1 MASPNQKFKQSLK
14 KVSSKS
20 KGSPGQRNKPKS
32 SKPTSSPAQKDRDR
46 KKNQTFR
53 QNLLKELDAGIK
65 KGTAG
70 VSSSGG
76 GSGSSA
82 GYYETPV
89 SAGAYDSGF
98 PVYNIDDKFMNQ
110 IASAEATT
118 DLIEKIQKFDKL
130 KKVKDIYKNTDA
142 MFDAINKNPTLTQFQ
157 KNNLRAQIQYVK
169 ENHGRLGYSLND
181 LMAAVGTGAYNQ
193 IVGRTPIGKE
203 QAKALDEQ
211 LIAAGKDPRYLQDVQ
226 DIFEKYGRAAV
237 LRPDGTIGA
246 ISPTAGQ
253 LFGDMFRGGAK
264 MFGAGPISQ
273 FLTGGKGFDIKAP
286 EFGFGDL
293 PPDLNLSGYFGAVPA
308 YSGAINMSKG
318 IGAFMQPTGNVAG
331 ASKALQF
338 APMRDARAGRT
349 PETTT
354 QQGDGNGEGDANTTS
369 STFAYV
375 PFARP
380 VSYNYMGGPEQMY
393 LGGGFTQDGV
403 PIGPFR
409 AADGGIANFKGY
421 GY

>member
-1 MASPNQKFKQSLK
+1 MAYKSRFTDKPQK
-14 KVSSKS
+14 KVSAGKLRAKTRSNYKKAFEKS
-20 KGSPGQRNKPKS
+20 
-32 SKPTSSPAQKDRDR
+32 QKDPG
-46 KKNQTFR
+46 KKIGPPR
-53 QNLLKELDAGIK
+53 QSG
-65 KGTAG
+65 GG
-70 VSSSGG
+70 GSSGG

-82 GYYETPV
+82 G
-89 SAGAYDSGF
+89 AYDPNLGVPEDKKI
-98 PVYNIDDKFMNQ
+98 PVQNINEAFMNQ

-118 DLIEKIQKFDKL
+118 DLIEKIKKFDKL
-130 KKVKDIYKNTDA
+130 KKTKDIYKNADA
-142 MFDAINKNPTLTQFQ
+142 MFDAIKKNPTLTQFQ
-157 KNNLRAQIQYVK
+157 KNQLRDHIMYVRQ
-169 ENHGRLGYSLND
+169 NHARLGYSLND

-193 IVGRTPIGKE
+193 IVGRTPINKE
-203 QAKALDEQ
+203 QAEKLGITDQ
-211 LIAAGKDPRYLQDVQ
+211 VQ

-237 LRPDGTIGA
+237 LRPDGTVGA

-253 LFGDMFRGGAK
+253 FFGDMLRGGAS
-264 MFGAGPISQ
+264 MFGAGPISA
-273 FLTGGKGFDIKAP
+273 FLTGGKGFNIKAP

-293 PPDLNLSGYFGAVPA
+293 PPNLSGYFGAGMPA
-308 YSGAINMSKG
+308 YSGAVDLSKG

-354 QQGDGNGEGDANTTS
+354 QQGDGSGDGGGGTTS

-380 VSYNYMGGPEQMY
+380 VAYNYMGGPEQMY

>member
-1 MASPNQKFKQSLK
+1 MAYKSRFTDKPQKRVSAGKLRAKTRSNYKKAFEKSQKNPGKKIGPPRQSGGG
-14 KVSSKS
+14 
-20 KGSPGQRNKPKS
+20 GS
-32 SKPTSSPAQKDRDR
+32 
-46 KKNQTFR
+46 
-53 QNLLKELDAGIK
+53 
-65 KGTAG
+65 
-70 VSSSGG
+70 G

-82 GYYETPV
+82 G
-89 SAGAYDSGF
+89 AYDPNLGVPEDKKI
-98 PVYNIDDKFMNQ
+98 PVQNINEAFMNQ
-110 IASAEATT
+110 VASAEATT

-157 KNNLRAQIQYVK
+157 KNQLRDQIMYVRQ
-169 ENHGRLGYSLND
+169 NHARLGYSLND

-193 IVGRTPIGKE
+193 IVGRTPINKE
-203 QAKALDEQ
+203 QAEKLGITDQ
-211 LIAAGKDPRYLQDVQ
+211 VQ
-226 DIFEKYGRAAV
+226 DIFDKYGREAV
-237 LRPDGTIGA
+237 LRPDGTVGA

-253 LFGDMFRGGAK
+253 LFADMGRGAAK
-264 MFGAGPISQ
+264 MFGAGPISA
-273 FLTGGKGFDIKAP
+273 FLTGGKGFNIKAP

-293 PPDLNLSGYFGAVPA
+293 PPNLSGYFGEVPA
-308 YSGAINMSKG
+308 YSGAIDMSKG

-354 QQGDGNGEGDANTTS
+354 EQGDGSGDGGGGTTS

-380 VSYNYMGGPEQMY
+380 VAYNYMGGPEQMY

>member
-1 MASPNQKFKQSLK
+1 MAYKSRFTDKPQKRVSAGKLRAKTRSNYKKAFEKSQKNPGKKIGPPRQSGGG
-14 KVSSKS
+14 
-20 KGSPGQRNKPKS
+20 GS
-32 SKPTSSPAQKDRDR
+32 
-46 KKNQTFR
+46 
-53 QNLLKELDAGIK
+53 
-65 KGTAG
+65 
-70 VSSSGG
+70 G

-82 GYYETPV
+82 G
-89 SAGAYDSGF
+89 AYDPNLGVPEDKKI
-98 PVYNIDDKFMNQ
+98 PVQNINEAFMNQ
-110 IASAEATT
+110 VASAEATT

-169 ENHGRLGYSLND
+169 ENHARLGYSLND

-193 IVGRTPIGKE
+193 IVGRTPINKE
-203 QAKALDEQ
+203 QAEKLGITDQ
-211 LIAAGKDPRYLQDVQ
+211 VQ
-226 DIFEKYGRAAV
+226 DIFDKYGREAV
-237 LRPDGTIGA
+237 LRPDGTVGA

-253 LFGDMFRGGAK
+253 LFADMGRGAAK
-264 MFGAGPISQ
+264 MFGAGPISA
-273 FLTGGKGFDIKAP
+273 FLTGGKGFNIKAP

-293 PPDLNLSGYFGAVPA
+293 PPNLSGYFGEVPA
-308 YSGAINMSKG
+308 YSGAIDMSKG

-354 QQGDGNGEGDANTTS
+354 EQGDGSGDGGAGTTP
-369 STFAYV
+369 ST
-375 PFARP
+375 FARP
-380 VSYNYMGGPEQMY
+380 VAYNYTGGPEQMY

>member
-1 MASPNQKFKQSLK
+1 MAY
-14 KVSSKS
+14 KS
-20 KGSPGQRNKPKS
+20 RFTDKPKKRLS
-32 SKPTSSPAQKDRDR
+32 AGQLR
-46 KKNQTFR
+46 KKTR
-53 QNLLKELDAGIK
+53 DAYEKAFK
-65 KGTAG
+65 KSQKNPGKKLGPARETG
-70 VSSSGG
+70 KLTPSGG
-76 GSGSSA
+76 GGKNKGS
-82 GYYETPV
+82 
-89 SAGAYDSGF
+89 SAGAYDPNLGVPEDKKV

-110 IASAEATT
+110 VASAEATT
-118 DLIEKIQKFDKL
+118 DLIEKIKKFDKL
-130 KKVKDIYKNTDA
+130 KKAKDIFKNADD

-157 KNNLRAQIQYVK
+157 KNQLRDQIMYVRQ
-169 ENHGRLGYSLND
+169 NHARLGYSLND

-193 IVGRTPIGKE
+193 IVGRTPINKE
-203 QAKALDEQ
+203 QAEKLGITDQ
-211 LIAAGKDPRYLQDVQ
+211 VQ
-226 DIFEKYGRAAV
+226 DIFEKYGREAV
-237 LRPDGTIGA
+237 LRPDGTVGA
-246 ISPTAGQ
+246 ISPTGTQ
-253 LFGDMFRGGAK
+253 LLGDMFRGGAS
-264 MFGAGPISQ
+264 MFGAGPISA
-273 FLTGGKGFDIKAP
+273 FLTGGKGFNIKAP

-293 PPDLNLSGYFGAVPA
+293 PPNLSGYFGEVPA
-308 YSGAINMSKG
+308 YSGAIDMSKG

-354 QQGDGNGEGDANTTS
+354 QQGDGSGDGGGGTTS

-380 VSYNYMGGPEQMY
+380 VAYNYTGGPEQMY

>member
-14 KVSSKS
+14 KVSSRS
-20 KGSPGQRNKPKS
+20 QGSPGQRNKPKS
-32 SKPTSSPAQKDRDR
+32 RKPTSSPAQKDRDR

-76 GSGSSA
+76 GSGSSS
-82 GYYETPV
+82 GGTGV

-169 ENHGRLGYSLND
+169 ENHARLGYSLND

-193 IVGRTPIGKE
+193 IVGRTPINKQ
-203 QAKALDEQ
+203 QAEALGVTDQ
-211 LIAAGKDPRYLQDVQ
+211 VQ
-226 DIFEKYGRAAV
+226 DIFEKYGREAV

-246 ISPTAGQ
+246 ISPTGTQ
-253 LFGDMFRGGAK
+253 FLGDMFRGGAS
-264 MFGAGPISQ
+264 MFGAGPISA
-273 FLTGGKGFDIKAP
+273 FLTGGKGFNIKAP

-308 YSGAINMSKG
+308 YSGAIDMSKG

-354 QQGDGNGEGDANTTS
+354 EQGDGSGDGGGGTTS
-369 STFAYV
+369 STFAYE

-380 VSYNYMGGPEQMY
+380 VAYNYTGGPEQMY

>member
-1 MASPNQKFKQSLK
+1 MAYKSRFTDKPKKKLSAGQLRQKTRDAYKKAFEKKQKDPGKKIGPPKQS
-14 KVSSKS
+14 
-20 KGSPGQRNKPKS
+20 G
-32 SKPTSSPAQKDRDR
+32 
-46 KKNQTFR
+46 
-53 QNLLKELDAGIK
+53 
-65 KGTAG
+65 
-70 VSSSGG
+70 GG
-76 GSGSSA
+76 GSGGKGS
-82 GYYETPV
+82 
-89 SAGAYDSGF
+89 SAGAYDPNLGVPEDKKV

-130 KKVKDIYKNTDA
+130 KKVKDIYKNADA
-142 MFDAINKNPTLTQFQ
+142 MFDAIKKNPTLTQFQ
-157 KNNLRAQIQYVK
+157 KNQLRDQIMYVRQ
-169 ENHGRLGYSLND
+169 NHARLGYSLND

-203 QAKALDEQ
+203 QAEALGVTDQ
-211 LIAAGKDPRYLQDVQ
+211 VQ
-226 DIFEKYGRAAV
+226 DIFDKYGRAAV

-253 LFGDMFRGGAK
+253 LFADMGRGAAK
-264 MFGAGPISQ
+264 MFGAGPITQ
-273 FLTGGKGFDIKAP
+273 FLTGGKGFNIKAP

-293 PPDLNLSGYFGAVPA
+293 PPNLSGYFGAVPA
-308 YSGAINMSKG
+308 YSGAIDMSKG

-331 ASKALQF
+331 ASKALAF
-338 APMRDARAGRT
+338 APMRDARASKT

-354 QQGDGNGEGDANTTS
+354 GEGDGSGDGGGGTTS

-380 VSYNYMGGPEQMY
+380 VAYNYTGGPEQMY

>member
-1 MASPNQKFKQSLK
+1 MAY
-14 KVSSKS
+14 KS
-20 KGSPGQRNKPKS
+20 RFTDKPKKRLS
-32 SKPTSSPAQKDRDR
+32 AGQLR
-46 KKNQTFR
+46 KKTR
-53 QNLLKELDAGIK
+53 DAYEKAFK
-65 KGTAG
+65 KSQKNPGKKLGPARETG
-70 VSSSGG
+70 KLTPSGG
-76 GSGSSA
+76 GDKNKGS
-82 GYYETPV
+82 
-89 SAGAYDSGF
+89 SAGAYDPNLGVPEDKKV

-110 IASAEATT
+110 VASAEATT
-118 DLIEKIQKFDKL
+118 DLIEKIKKFDKL
-130 KKVKDIYKNTDA
+130 KKAKDIFKNADD

-157 KNNLRAQIQYVK
+157 KNQLRDQIMYVRQ
-169 ENHGRLGYSLND
+169 NHARLGYSLND

-193 IVGRTPIGKE
+193 IVGRTPINKE
-203 QAKALDEQ
+203 QAEKLGITDQ
-211 LIAAGKDPRYLQDVQ
+211 VQ
-226 DIFEKYGRAAV
+226 DIFEKYGREAV
-237 LRPDGTIGA
+237 LRPDGTVGA
-246 ISPTAGQ
+246 ISPTGTQ
-253 LFGDMFRGGAK
+253 LLGDMFRGGAS
-264 MFGAGPISQ
+264 MFGAGPISA
-273 FLTGGKGFDIKAP
+273 FLTGGKGFNIKAP

-293 PPDLNLSGYFGAVPA
+293 PPNLSGYFGEVPA
-308 YSGAINMSKG
+308 YSGAIDMSKG

-331 ASKALQF
+331 ASKALAF

-354 QQGDGNGEGDANTTS
+354 QQGDGSGDGGGTTS

-380 VSYNYMGGPEQMY
+380 VAYNYTGGPEQMY

>member
-1 MASPNQKFKQSLK
+1 MAPTKRVSAGKLRQRTRDAYKKSFQKKVGSTSASKAGMQSKQGKSYTASKAGMQSKQGKSYTSSASKAGMQSKQGKGKSNFKQS
-14 KVSSKS
+14 
-20 KGSPGQRNKPKS
+20 G
-32 SKPTSSPAQKDRDR
+32 
-46 KKNQTFR
+46 
-53 QNLLKELDAGIK
+53 
-65 KGTAG
+65 
-70 VSSSGG
+70 SSGG
-76 GSGSSA
+76 GSGS
-82 GYYETPV
+82 

-169 ENHGRLGYSLND
+169 ENHARLGYSLND

-203 QAKALDEQ
+203 QAEALGVTDQ
-211 LIAAGKDPRYLQDVQ
+211 VQ
-226 DIFEKYGRAAV
+226 DIFDKYGREAV
-237 LRPDGTIGA
+237 LRPDGTVGA
-246 ISPTAGQ
+246 MSPTFGQ
-253 LFGDMFRGGAK
+253 FVGDATRGAVN
-264 MFGAGPISQ
+264 MFGNTFLPKL
-273 FLTGGKGFDIKAP
+273 LTGGKGINVKAP

-308 YSGAINMSKG
+308 YSGAVDMSKG

-338 APMRDARAGRT
+338 APMRDARESRT
-349 PETTT
+349 AETTT
-354 QQGDGNGEGDANTTS
+354 QQGDGSGDGGGGTTS

-380 VSYNYMGGPEQMY
+380 VAYNYTGGPEQMY

>member
-1 MASPNQKFKQSLK
+1 MAYKSRFTDKPQKRVSAGKLRAKTRSNYKKAFEKSQKNPGKKIGPPRQSGGG
-14 KVSSKS
+14 
-20 KGSPGQRNKPKS
+20 GS
-32 SKPTSSPAQKDRDR
+32 
-46 KKNQTFR
+46 
-53 QNLLKELDAGIK
+53 
-65 KGTAG
+65 
-70 VSSSGG
+70 G

-82 GYYETPV
+82 G
-89 SAGAYDSGF
+89 AYDPNLGVPEDKKI
-98 PVYNIDDKFMNQ
+98 PVQNINEAFMNQ
-110 IASAEATT
+110 VASAEATT

-169 ENHGRLGYSLND
+169 ENHARLGYSLND

-193 IVGRTPIGKE
+193 IVGRTPINKE
-203 QAKALDEQ
+203 QAEKLGITDQ
-211 LIAAGKDPRYLQDVQ
+211 VQ
-226 DIFEKYGRAAV
+226 DIFDKYGREAV
-237 LRPDGTIGA
+237 LRPDGTVGA

-253 LFGDMFRGGAK
+253 LFADMGRGAAK
-264 MFGAGPISQ
+264 MFGAGPISA
-273 FLTGGKGFDIKAP
+273 FLTGGKGFNIKAP

-293 PPDLNLSGYFGAVPA
+293 PPNLSGYFGEVPA
-308 YSGAINMSKG
+308 YSGAIDMSKG

-354 QQGDGNGEGDANTTS
+354 EQGDGSGDGGGGTTS

-380 VSYNYMGGPEQMY
+380 VAYNYMGGPEQMY

>member
-1 MASPNQKFKQSLK
+1 MAY
-14 KVSSKS
+14 KS
-20 KGSPGQRNKPKS
+20 RFTDKPKKRLS
-32 SKPTSSPAQKDRDR
+32 AGQLR
-46 KKNQTFR
+46 KKTR
-53 QNLLKELDAGIK
+53 DAYEKAFK
-65 KGTAG
+65 KSQKNPGKKLGPARETG
-70 VSSSGG
+70 KLTPSGG
-76 GSGSSA
+76 GDKNKGS
-82 GYYETPV
+82 
-89 SAGAYDSGF
+89 SAGAYDPNLGVPEDKKV

-110 IASAEATT
+110 VASAEATT
-118 DLIEKIQKFDKL
+118 DLIEKIKKFDKL
-130 KKVKDIYKNTDA
+130 KKAKDIFKNADD

-157 KNNLRAQIQYVK
+157 KNQLRDQIMYVRQ
-169 ENHGRLGYSLND
+169 NHARLGYSLND

-193 IVGRTPIGKE
+193 IVGRTPINKE
-203 QAKALDEQ
+203 QAEKLGITDQ
-211 LIAAGKDPRYLQDVQ
+211 VQ
-226 DIFEKYGRAAV
+226 DIFEKYGREAV
-237 LRPDGTIGA
+237 LRPDGTVGA
-246 ISPTAGQ
+246 ISPTGTQ
-253 LFGDMFRGGAK
+253 LLGDMFRGGAS
-264 MFGAGPISQ
+264 MFGAGPISA
-273 FLTGGKGFDIKAP
+273 FLTGGKGFNIKAP

-293 PPDLNLSGYFGAVPA
+293 PPNLSGYFGEVPA
-308 YSGAINMSKG
+308 YSGAIDMSKG

-331 ASKALQF
+331 ASKALAF

-354 QQGDGNGEGDANTTS
+354 QQGDGSGDGGGTTS

-380 VSYNYMGGPEQMY
+380 VAYNYMGGPEQMY

>member
-1 MASPNQKFKQSLK
+1 MAYKSRFTDKPQKRVSAGKLRAKTRSNYKKAFEKSQKNPGKKIGPPRQSGGG
-14 KVSSKS
+14 
-20 KGSPGQRNKPKS
+20 GS
-32 SKPTSSPAQKDRDR
+32 
-46 KKNQTFR
+46 
-53 QNLLKELDAGIK
+53 
-65 KGTAG
+65 
-70 VSSSGG
+70 G

-82 GYYETPV
+82 G
-89 SAGAYDSGF
+89 AYDPNLGVPEDKKI
-98 PVYNIDDKFMNQ
+98 PVQNINEAFMNQ
-110 IASAEATT
+110 VASAEATT

-169 ENHGRLGYSLND
+169 ENHARLGYSLND

-193 IVGRTPIGKE
+193 IVGRTPINKE
-203 QAKALDEQ
+203 QAEKLGITDQ
-211 LIAAGKDPRYLQDVQ
+211 VQ
-226 DIFEKYGRAAV
+226 DIFDKYGREAV
-237 LRPDGTIGA
+237 LRPDGTVGA

-253 LFGDMFRGGAK
+253 LFADMGRGAAK
-264 MFGAGPISQ
+264 MFGAGPISA
-273 FLTGGKGFDIKAP
+273 FLTGGKGFNIKAP

-293 PPDLNLSGYFGAVPA
+293 PPNLSGYFGEVPA
-308 YSGAINMSKG
+308 YSGAIDMSKG

-354 QQGDGNGEGDANTTS
+354 EQGDGSGDGGGGTTS

-380 VSYNYMGGPEQMY
+380 VAYNYTGGPEQMY

>member
-1 MASPNQKFKQSLK
+1 MAYKSRFTDKPQKRVSAGKLRAKTRSNYKKAFEKSQKNPGKKIGPPRQSGGG
-14 KVSSKS
+14 
-20 KGSPGQRNKPKS
+20 GS
-32 SKPTSSPAQKDRDR
+32 
-46 KKNQTFR
+46 
-53 QNLLKELDAGIK
+53 
-65 KGTAG
+65 
-70 VSSSGG
+70 G

-82 GYYETPV
+82 G
-89 SAGAYDSGF
+89 AYDPNLGVPEDKKI
-98 PVYNIDDKFMNQ
+98 PVQNINEAFMNQ
-110 IASAEATT
+110 VASAEATT

-169 ENHGRLGYSLND
+169 ENHARLGYSLND

-193 IVGRTPIGKE
+193 IVGRTPINKE
-203 QAKALDEQ
+203 QAEKLGITDQ
-211 LIAAGKDPRYLQDVQ
+211 VQ
-226 DIFEKYGRAAV
+226 DIFDKYGREAV
-237 LRPDGTIGA
+237 LRPDGTVGA

-253 LFGDMFRGGAK
+253 LFADMGRGAAK
-264 MFGAGPISQ
+264 MFGAGPISA
-273 FLTGGKGFDIKAP
+273 FLTGGKGFNIKAP

-293 PPDLNLSGYFGAVPA
+293 PPDLTNYFGVGMPA
-308 YSGAINMSKG
+308 YSGRVDLSKG
-318 IGAFMQPTGNVAG
+318 IGAFKNLDPNSSGYDANLAG

-354 QQGDGNGEGDANTTS
+354 EQGDGSGDGGGGTTS

-380 VSYNYMGGPEQMY
+380 VAYNYTGGPEQMY